1 MALPVRTLVRAVSE
15 RRSVLVRLD
24 PAVRDAVARW
34 AQDELRSSNAQ
45 IEFLL
50 RKALVDAGR
59 LPNALSV
66 KRAAR
71 ATQARSSPRQR
82 AG

>member
-1 MALPVRTLVRAVSE
+1 MRAVSE
-15 RRSVLVRLD
+15 RKSLLLRLD
-24 PAVRDAVARW
+24 PAVHDAVARW
-34 AQDELRSSNAQ
+34 AHDELRSSNAQ

-50 RKALVDAGR
+50 RRALIDAGR
-59 LPNALSV
+59 LPNVLSA

-71 ATQARSSPRQR
+71 GNQARSSPRQR

>member
-1 MALPVRTLVRAVSE
+1 MRAVSE
-15 RRSVLVRLD
+15 RKSLLLRLD
-24 PAVRDAVARW
+24 PAVHDAVATW

-50 RKALVDAGR
+50 RGALASAGR
-59 LPNALSV
+59 LPRAVPGKSRARHDQAL
-66 KRAAR
+66 
-71 ATQARSSPRQR
+71 QARRQR

>member
-1 MALPVRTLVRAVSE
+1 VRAVSE
-15 RRSVLVRLD
+15 RKSVILRLD
-24 PAVRDAVARW
+24 PAVHAAVARW

-50 RKALVDAGR
+50 RGALVNAGR
-59 LPNALSV
+59 LP
-66 KRAAR
+66 RAVTGESRAR
-71 ATQARSSPRQR
+71 RVQTRQAGRQR

>member
-1 MALPVRTLVRAVSE
+1 MRAVSE
-15 RRSVLVRLD
+15 RTSVLVRLD

-59 LPNALSV
+59 LPNALSA

-71 ATQARSSPRQR
+71 GHQARLSPRQR

>member
-1 MALPVRTLVRAVSE
+1 MKGASE

-24 PAVRDAVARW
+24 PAVYDAIVRW

-50 RKALVDAGR
+50 RNALIDAGR
-59 LPNALSV
+59 LPGALGL

-71 ATQARSSPRQR
+71 GNRARSSPRQR

>member
-1 MALPVRTLVRAVSE
+1 MRAVSE
-15 RRSVLVRLD
+15 RKSVILRLD
-24 PAVRDAVARW
+24 PAVHDAVARW

-50 RKALVDAGR
+50 RGALASAGR
-59 LPNALSV
+59 LP
-66 KRAAR
+66 RAVPGESR
-71 ATQARSSPRQR
+71 GRQVQARPAGRQR

>member
-1 MALPVRTLVRAVSE
+1 MRSPIKGLSE
-15 RRSVLVRLD
+15 RRSVLIRLN
-24 PAVRDAVARW
+24 PAVHDAVARW

-50 RKALVDAGR
+50 RSALASAGR
-59 LPNALSV
+59 LP
-66 KRAAR
+66 RAVPGESR
-71 ATQARSSPRQR
+71 AQHVQARQAGRQR

>member
-1 MALPVRTLVRAVSE
+1 MRAGSE
-15 RRSVLVRLD
+15 RRSFLLRLD
-24 PAVRDAVARW
+24 PAVHDAVARW

-50 RKALVDAGR
+50 RGALLSAGR
-59 LPNALSV
+59 LPGAIPGASRTRQV
-66 KRAAR
+66 
-71 ATQARSSPRQR
+71 QARQAGRQR

>member
-1 MALPVRTLVRAVSE
+1 M
-15 RRSVLVRLD
+15 LVRLD
-24 PAVRDAVARW
+24 PTVHDAITRW

-50 RKALVDAGR
+50 RSALVQARR
-59 LPNALSV
+59 LPNAPRGV
-66 KRAAR
+66 RAAQSN
-71 ATQARSSPRQR
+71 QAKSSPRLR

>member
-1 MALPVRTLVRAVSE
+1 VRAASE
-15 RRSVLVRLD
+15 RRSVLIRLD
-24 PAVRDAVARW
+24 PAVHDAVARW

-59 LPNALSV
+59 LPNALRV

-71 ATQARSSPRQR
+71 ANQARSSLRQR

>member
-1 MALPVRTLVRAVSE
+1 MRSPIKGLSE
-15 RRSVLVRLD
+15 RRSVMLRLD
-24 PAVRDAVARW
+24 PAVHDAVARW

-50 RKALVDAGR
+50 RTALASAGR
-59 LPNALSV
+59 LP
-66 KRAAR
+66 RAVPGESR
-71 ATQARSSPRQR
+71 VRHVQARQAGRQR

>member
-1 MALPVRTLVRAVSE
+1 MTPMRSASN

-24 PAVRDAVARW
+24 PTVHDAITRW
-34 AQDELRSSNAQ
+34 AHDELRSSNAQ

-50 RKALVDAGR
+50 RNALVEARR
-59 LPNALSV
+59 LPNAP
-66 KRAAR
+66 RGAR
-71 ATQARSSPRQR
+71 HGQGKLARSSPRQR

>member
-1 MALPVRTLVRAVSE
+1 MRAVSE
-15 RRSVLVRLD
+15 RKSVILRLD
-24 PAVRDAVARW
+24 PAIHDAVARW

-50 RKALVDAGR
+50 RGALATAGR
-59 LPNALSV
+59 LP
-66 KRAAR
+66 RAVPGESRAR
-71 ATQARSSPRQR
+71 QVQARQAGRQR